1 MKIDNSPSPRKP
13 PARIPLCLPSLITS
27 VTTTLSNLSGHSWS
41 PGCIPKLSRMSTNL
55 TQFHTH
61 SLVPFTLSS
70 EPPPN
75 LHLSPLL
82 CVSPSSHCYN
92 SPESTPS
99 LAALSGAGY
108 SHPSRIT
115 KAACNICV
123 LRASPCLFQTH
134 CPSTLKLQ
142 L

>member
-13 PARIPLCLPSLITS
+13 PALIPLCLPSLITS

-70 EPPPN
+70 EPPPQIYIC
-75 LHLSPLL
+75 HPLSVCSLPLI
-82 CVSPSSHCYN
+82 
-92 SPESTPS
+92 
-99 LAALSGAGY
+99 A
-108 SHPSRIT
+108 IT
-115 KAACNICV
+115 R
-123 LRASPCLFQTH
+123 LRALPPWQPSQELVILTPQGSPRQHAIYVFSGLLLVSSRPTVL
-134 CPSTLKLQ
+134 PL
-142 L
+142 